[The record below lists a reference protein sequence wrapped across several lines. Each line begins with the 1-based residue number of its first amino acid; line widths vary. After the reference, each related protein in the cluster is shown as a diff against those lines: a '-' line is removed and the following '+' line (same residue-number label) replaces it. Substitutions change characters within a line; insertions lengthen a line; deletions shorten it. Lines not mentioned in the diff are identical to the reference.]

1 MNKQLLAVE
10 FRYQDKP
17 DDIGSTCHEKT
28 ITIGIYD
35 TIKEAV
41 EEGNKVIKIISKY
54 FEVRSDDKFE
64 VHGLFGFPHRLVSNC
79 CYTTKGISYFAK
91 ITELCFDELEETIK
105 EVFNSAERYIN
116 YRKEEMK

>member
-64 VHGLFGFPHRLVSNC
+64 VHGLFGFPHRLFRMLSKILIVALALFAAASAV
-79 CYTTKGISYFAK
+79 SYFA
-91 ITELCFDELEETIK
+91 
-105 EVFNSAERYIN
+105 
-116 YRKEEMK
+116 